1 MKSEYQYTIKININI
16 VAANERDAIVQLY
29 EKLENLNPSTIIKD
43 HVTLDRSVEL
53 GSAFN
58 GLSDELEYDCEMDN

>member
-1 MKSEYQYTIKININI
+1 MKSEYQYTIRMNINI

-43 HVTLDRSVEL
+43 HTTLDRSVEL
-53 GSAFN
+53 GSAFI
-58 GLSDELEYDCEMDN
+58 GLSDEYDYQLDN